1 MADPTGTP
9 PMTTTTTTKVDETEF
24 GRTLN
29 FIEEM
34 VEKYTNFQTG
44 TIVVPILLYCISFSQ
59 IVEQTSTE
67 YISWILITALNLTF
81 PFSWFSELLK
91 TLSSA
96 NKNPVES
103 NATLFSIVSIG
114 ITYLAHFIMLIFVL
128 LKNENIRKRKERNG
142 EFDKGFDQ
150 NLKVKDAGVERIDRI
165 IAILFITS
173 SVIIWAIAGGLF
185 YLFVPTDPIVGDNDQ
200 KFPIGSRVKSMIDLF
215 YGFMTSIDSKWHSW
229 MDILPISTVTKALLV
244 YCIVFIVV
252 LFTFFLRLKYRRS
265 QVNMD
270 DKRKVHPY
278 GQPPPSLVLDSHEIV
293 NIPNIFGPEF
303 DRNIYHYERFG
314 KVLIVF
320 LILFL
325 GCTGIGL
332 GGTFYSLSHMGTLK
346 IMVPFVI
353 ATCAIMFP
361 ILFMSKGNVFNPAED
376 TYVDLHMSSVEDV
389 KDQSGITYLGDN
401 NSTQEN
407 KTVKNA
413 IDDLSNRFYNTY
425 FVYDELK
432 DANMFTED
440 NTDKKWNYLLSK
452 YHSKDLY
459 ATIDKSLH
467 QTFLNKEAEKFRG
480 TMEQIFAK
488 KYLQFGKDRN
498 AYGSDPFTIYV
509 GSQEYRNKKNHEEVR
524 KDNAPLKRF
533 LFFIL
538 SLFTGILGAPVA
550 IGIIDSVMSLFLNGA
565 YFIGSSLL
573 SFVRCLIALVL
584 IITVIVFSIGTDA
597 FDFTNK
603 SVKENHGKKNK
614 QLQLGFFDS
623 RKHLEMRTF
632 LAILTTMII
641 STIFAL
647 TTKYDFFTFIAK
659 TIGKVLKYSIFTVF
673 PLGLLIF
680 GALLIYYSYMNYKR
694 FRKEAPST

>member
-1 MADPTGTP
+1 M
-9 PMTTTTTTKVDETEF
+9 
-24 GRTLN
+24 
-29 FIEEM
+29 
-34 VEKYTNFQTG
+34 
-44 TIVVPILLYCISFSQ
+44 
-59 IVEQTSTE
+59 
-67 YISWILITALNLTF
+67 
-81 PFSWFSELLK
+81 
-91 TLSSA
+91 
-96 NKNPVES
+96 
-103 NATLFSIVSIG
+103 
-114 ITYLAHFIMLIFVL
+114 
-128 LKNENIRKRKERNG
+128 
-142 EFDKGFDQ
+142 
-150 NLKVKDAGVERIDRI
+150 
-165 IAILFITS
+165 
-173 SVIIWAIAGGLF
+173 
-185 YLFVPTDPIVGDNDQ
+185 
-200 KFPIGSRVKSMIDLF
+200 
-215 YGFMTSIDSKWHSW
+215 
-229 MDILPISTVTKALLV
+229 
-244 YCIVFIVV
+244 
-252 LFTFFLRLKYRRS
+252 
-265 QVNMD
+265 
-270 DKRKVHPY
+270 
-278 GQPPPSLVLDSHEIV
+278 
-293 NIPNIFGPEF
+293 
-303 DRNIYHYERFG
+303 
-314 KVLIVF
+314 
-320 LILFL
+320 ILFL

-376 TYVDLHMSSVEDV
+376 TYVDLHMSSVEDI
-389 KDQSGITYLGDN
+389 KNQSRITYLGDN

-413 IDDLSNRFYNTY
+413 IHILSKRFYTTY
-425 FVYDELK
+425 FVYDKLK
-432 DANMFTED
+432 DEDMFNHGKTED
-440 NTDKKWNYLLSK
+440 DDIDKKWDYLLSK

-467 QTFLNKEAEKFRG
+467 QNFLNTEAEKFRG

-550 IGIIDSVMSLFLNGA
+550 IGIIDSVMSLFLNGG
-565 YFIGSSLL
+565 YFIGSSLD
-573 SFVRCLIALVL
+573 SFVGCLIALVL
-584 IITVIVFSIGTDA
+584 VITVIVFSIGTDA

-603 SVKENHGKKNK
+603 SVKENHRKENK
-614 QLQLGFFDS
+614 QLKLGFFDS

>member
-1 MADPTGTP
+1 MAEPTGAP
-9 PMTTTTTTKVDETEF
+9 PMTTTTKVDETEF

-29 FIEEM
+29 SIEKM

-114 ITYLAHFIMLIFVL
+114 ITYLAHFIMLMFVL

-150 NLKVKDAGVERIDRI
+150 NLKVKDAGVELIDRI

-185 YLFVPTDPIVGDNDQ
+185 YLFVPTDPIVGNNDK

-229 MDILPISTVTKALLV
+229 MDILPIPTVTKALLV

-332 GGTFYSLSHMGTLK
+332 GGTLNSWSHIGTLK

-376 TYVDLHMSSVEDV
+376 TYVDLHMSSVEDIS
-389 KDQSGITYLGDN
+389 KDTGIHYLTESEN
-401 NSTQEN
+401 NIRE
-407 KTVKNA
+407 KKGTVKNA
-413 IDDLSNRFYNTY
+413 IDYLSERFYNTY
-425 FVYDELK
+425 FVYDKTTINNDDSL
-432 DANMFTED
+432 N
-440 NTDKKWNYLLSK
+440 DKWKYLLSK

-467 QTFLNKEAEKFRG
+467 QNFLNTEAEKFRG

-509 GSQEYRNKKNHEEVR
+509 GSQEYRNKKNDEEVR
-524 KDNAPLKRF
+524 KDNKPLKRF

-538 SLFTGILGAPVA
+538 SLFTGILGAPVV

-565 YFIGSSLL
+565 YFIGSSLF
-573 SFVRCLIALVL
+573 SFIICLIALVL
-584 IITVIVFSIGTDA
+584 VITVIVFSIGTDT
-597 FDFTNK
+597 FDFKNK
-603 SVKENHGKKNK
+603 SVKENHTKENK
-614 QLQLGFFDS
+614 QLKLGFFDS

-659 TIGKVLKYSIFTVF
+659 TIGTVLKYSIFTVF